1 MPILIESQMEFLQ
14 GWLQQWEVVIELV
27 HLKVE
32 VRDNNLHMVTMEE
45 TDPRLKTINISSR
58 MTRLGN

>member
-1 MPILIESQMEFLQ
+1 MPILIESQMEFPQ

-32 VRDNNLHMVTMEE
+32 VRDNNLHMVIMVE
-45 TDPRLKTINISSR
+45 TDLRLKTINISSR
-58 MTRLGN
+58 MTRPGN

>member
-1 MPILIESQMEFLQ
+1 MPILIESQMEFLL
-14 GWLQQWEVVIELV
+14 GWLQQWEEVIELV

-32 VRDNNLHMVTMEE
+32 VQDNNLHMVTMEE
-45 TDPRLKTINISSR
+45 TDPRLKTTNISSR